1 LDKLRVLLVDDNA
14 TVLRTIWQL
23 LEDEFRVV
31 AAVSDSR
38 CVSKTA
44 CEFGVDVI
52 VIDISMPEVDGL
64 ELARQL
70 KKEACPAKIV
80 FLTVHRSPRLLK
92 AALSAGGTGYVVKSR
107 AGDDLIPAIYAASNG
122 EAFISPSIQ
131 VPAIRNQ

>member
-1 LDKLRVLLVDDNA
+1 
-14 TVLRTIWQL
+14 LRTLWQL

-44 CEFGVDVI
+44 CEFGADVI

-64 ELARQL
+64 QLARQL
-70 KKEACPAKIV
+70 KEQACPGKIV
-80 FLTVHRSPRLLK
+80 FLTIHHTPRLVRS
-92 AALSAGGTGYVVKSR
+92 ALSTGGYGFVVKSR

-122 EAFISPSIQ
+122 EAFISPPIQ
-131 VPAIRNQ
+131 GSAVRNQ